1 MPSTVPGSQWA
12 GSKRVPAPLSWL
24 VHIQSQ
30 SSHNAF
36 PRAPTPEPPPHSD
49 KAPIALLSSL
59 PSQLFISFHKLM
71 VQNGG
76 GRDAGEGRSGKIG

>member
-12 GSKRVPAPLSWL
+12 GSKHVPASLSWL
-24 VHIQSQ
+24 VHTQSQ

-36 PRAPTPEPPPHSD
+36 PRASTPEPPPHSEE
-49 KAPIALLSSL
+49 APIALLSSL
-59 PSQLFISFHKLM
+59 PPQLFIPFHKLL

-76 GRDAGEGRSGKIG
+76 GRDAGEGRSGKRG